1 MCGGTLVA
9 CKPTQSCFYDE
20 RHKGRQVWL
29 TRTPI
34 QLRFYVYD
42 DSRGRRHSTGL
53 REQRNRAC
61 LHISSH
67 CLSVSPAQRII
78 RYITIGGHRRKS
90 VSQETAKQLVF
101 KMKFMGLAVV
111 FLVLNVHSP
120 AESAPTVI
128 LALPFTSALTASAF
142 YSGLVATKE
151 AALVGVG
158 VSAASAS
165 TLAAAAVPAA
175 AVAKVVAVKAL
186 GAGAAYYALTREAE
200 EEK

>member
-1 MCGGTLVA
+1 
-9 CKPTQSCFYDE
+9 
-20 RHKGRQVWL
+20 
-29 TRTPI
+29 
-34 QLRFYVYD
+34 
-42 DSRGRRHSTGL
+42 
-53 REQRNRAC
+53 
-61 LHISSH
+61 
-67 CLSVSPAQRII
+67 
-78 RYITIGGHRRKS
+78 
-90 VSQETAKQLVF
+90 
-101 KMKFMGLAVV
+101 MGLAVI

>member
-1 MCGGTLVA
+1 MGELLLHASQHNRASMMSVTREDRFGSLA
-9 CKPTQSCFYDE
+9 RRYSCASMSMMIRAVVDT
-20 RHKGRQVWL
+20 RQVCENREIAL
-29 TRTPI
+29 
-34 QLRFYVYD
+34 V
-42 DSRGRRHSTGL
+42 STFPPT
-53 REQRNRAC
+53 A
-61 LHISSH
+61 
-67 CLSVSPAQRII
+67 SPAQRII
-78 RYITIGGHRRKS
+78 RYITIGGSRRKS

-120 AESAPTVI
+120 AQSAPTVI

>member
-1 MCGGTLVA
+1 MGELLLHASQHNRASMMSVTREDRFGSLTRRY
-9 CKPTQSCFYDE
+9 SCASMSMMIRAGVDT
-20 RHKGRQVWL
+20 RQVCENREIAL
-29 TRTPI
+29 
-34 QLRFYVYD
+34 V
-42 DSRGRRHSTGL
+42 STFPP
-53 REQRNRAC
+53 AA
-61 LHISSH
+61 
-67 CLSVSPAQRII
+67 SPAQRII

>member
-1 MCGGTLVA
+1 MMSVTREDRFGSLTRRY
-9 CKPTQSCFYDE
+9 SCASMSVMICAVVDT
-20 RHKGRQVWL
+20 RQVCENREIAL
-29 TRTPI
+29 
-34 QLRFYVYD
+34 V
-42 DSRGRRHSTGL
+42 STFPPT
-53 REQRNRAC
+53 A
-61 LHISSH
+61 
-67 CLSVSPAQRII
+67 SPAQRII